1 MFRLRVSN
9 LKYDVD
15 DTLEV
20 RTFEFLKTI
29 GFLGLDNDSI
39 TIRKRT
45 EIGINIFSK
54 CFLSKPKKGWT
65 TTEIADELGVSIHS
79 VYSPVKWLRELNFL
93 TEDFPGRVEE
103 PKRIRVWHYDVKK
116 AWKGVETQAKIC
128 IENYREC
135 IMNISKVIVK
145 EGAGVGNMPA
155 RMEMVEKDEKFD
167 FTLREMKVFSDPYND
182 LEEMMFSIGLVK
194 QRRDAKE
201 ENKSLRILYDC
212 FLMRTDRVWT
222 AEQVAKWVE
231 VTKPTAYRIINRL
244 LALGFIGRCRAR
256 DGGSPSSAF
265 YLQGGDVETS
275 WSNVEKKINLCL
287 LQYKKMIDGLVDS
300 L

>member
-1 MFRLRVSN
+1 M
-9 LKYDVD
+9 
-15 DTLEV
+15 
-20 RTFEFLKTI
+20 KTI

-39 TIRKRT
+39 ASRKGT

-54 CFLSKPKKGWT
+54 CFLRNPKRGWT
-65 TTEIADELGVSIHS
+65 TSEIADKLGVSIHS
-79 VYSPVKWLRELNFL
+79 VYGPVKWLRELNFL
-93 TEDFPGRVEE
+93 TEDFPGRAEE
-103 PKRIRVWHYDVKK
+103 PKQIRVWHYDVKK
-116 AWKGVETQAKIC
+116 AWNGVESQAKIC

-135 IMNISKVIVK
+135 IAQISEVIVK
-145 EGAGVGNMPA
+145 EGAGDGHMPA
-155 RMEMVEKDEKFD
+155 RMEMVQKDEKFD

-182 LEEMMFSIGLVK
+182 LEEMVFSIGLVK
-194 QRRDAKE
+194 QRRNGE
-201 ENKSLRILYDC
+201 GENKSFRILYDC

-222 AEQVAKWVE
+222 AEQIAKWVE

-265 YLQGGDVETS
+265 YLQGGDVGTS
-275 WSNVEKKINLCL
+275 WGNVEKKINLCL
-287 LQYKKMIDGLVDS
+287 LQYRKAVDGLVDS